1 MTMVT
6 IEKLSRRE
14 RKKDSVRAHIIATG
28 IKLFSR
34 RGLDAVTV
42 EDVAEAADIGKGT
55 IYNYFQTKE
64 DIVVAFMA
72 DMERKLQLKVR
83 RLALARGP
91 LDAILAGFIRYQF
104 KQKQLYYEFVR
115 VFLGQMF
122 MRTEQFLP
130 YLVEMQKAI
139 DPPLETL
146 FRTLQ
151 ERRKLRRDA
160 RIPELVI
167 IFKTIHLGLT
177 GLWAVEGPPFRQ
189 TEKVLKQEM
198 KLFCKGLEKR
208 GK

>member
-1 MTMVT
+1 MVT